1 MKKLILIAAAVFGM
15 MSAQAQQVLEAPSF
29 GSNWSVGVDGGA
41 TTPLTGHAFF
51 GSMRGMFGL
60 HVQKQV
66 SPAFAVGAEGMLMVN
81 TSSWNDPMS
90 ATDGDIV
97 FYANGH
103 SNTAIDRSYIGVYG
117 ALNLFN
123 LIGGYKCDGRF
134 FDMEVVAGAGW
145 GHDYYSKNT
154 WMPFSYTALDENYF
168 VTKVGLNFNFNVCRN
183 LTVALKPYVAWNMTG
198 TQSHPL
204 EVSKTSAAYDSRH
217 ATFNIAASVSYNF
230 GPGFQCITPADP
242 AQVAALND
250 QINALRAQIGSTVAA
265 GEAAVSRAQS
275 LGQELA
281 ACKNK
286 KPEII
291 KEVNNSLTSVR
302 YIFYRI
308 GSSKITADQQPNVEM
323 VAEYLKNNPKSKVVV
338 KGYASPDGNLEFNKK
353 LAAARA
359 ESVKT
364 MLVNKYKINADR
376 VVAEGE
382 GIGEMFSEN
391 DWNRVSICTLED

>member
-97 FYANGH
+97 FYANGR

-230 GPGFQCITPADP
+230 GPGFQYITPADP